1 MGEPP
6 VSMVERMTLVLDAFD
21 AASPRLTL
29 TELTERTGLPR
40 STTHRI
46 LEQLVELRWLEHSGQ
61 SYGLGM
67 RALELGGLA
76 VAHHELRDIA
86 APLLTE
92 LNQRTGAVAS
102 LAVLDRRD
110 VVYVDRQGRGLS
122 SDVITRIGG
131 RAPAHATAAGKA
143 MLAWAD
149 DAALRVIYPGRLPS
163 RTPSTITTA
172 DALRQDLAQVRARGG
187 VAYEREEVAQGTVA
201 VAVALRGTGKVLA
214 ALQLSGDAKVVNLER
229 LAPYVQEAARQAS
242 RALFPPPGGRRRSRT
257 VNPSTPVPSQ
267 WPPGALDRLVQ
278 GIGGDYW
285 L

>member
-1 MGEPP
+1 MTEPP

-29 TELTERTGLPR
+29 AELTSRTGLPR

-46 LEQLVELRWLEHSGQ
+46 LEQLVELRWLEHGGQ
-61 SYGLGM
+61 SYALGM

-76 VAHHELRDIA
+76 VAHHELREIA
-86 APLLTE
+86 TPLLFE
-92 LNQRTGAVAS
+92 LHRLTGAVAS

-110 VVYVDRQGRGLS
+110 VVFVDRQGRGLS
-122 SDVITRIGG
+122 SDVLTRVGG

-143 MLAWAD
+143 MLAWTD
-149 DAALRVIYPGRLPS
+149 DTVLRSTYPQRLPT
-163 RTPSTITTA
+163 RTPRTITA
-172 DALRQDLAQVRARGG
+172 LEVLRQDLAQVRGRGG
-187 VAYEREEVAQGTVA
+187 IAYEREEAAQGTVA
-201 VAVALRGTGKVLA
+201 VAVALRGSGRALA
-214 ALQLSGDAKVVNLER
+214 ALQLSGDAHAVNVER
-229 LAPYVQEAARQAS
+229 LAPYVQEAARKAS
-242 RALFPPPGGRRRSRT
+242 RALFPAPGQRRRSRT
-257 VNPSTPVPSQ
+257 VDRTPRPSS

>member
-1 MGEPP
+1 MAETP
-6 VSMVERMTLVLDAFD
+6 VSMIERMTLVLDAFD

-29 TELTERTGLPR
+29 AELTDRTGLPR

-61 SYGLGM
+61 SYALGM

-86 APLLTE
+86 GPLLTE
-92 LNQRTGAVAS
+92 LHERTGAVAS

-110 VVYVDRQGRGLS
+110 AVYVDRHGRGLS
-122 SDVITRIGG
+122 SDVLTRVGG

-143 MLAWAD
+143 MLAWHD
-149 DAALRVIYPGRLPS
+149 DAVLRSSYPQRLPT
-163 RTPSTITTA
+163 RTPRTITSLEV
-172 DALRQDLAQVRARGG
+172 LRQDLAQVRGRGG
-187 VAYEREEVAQGTVA
+187 VAYEREEAVQGSVA
-201 VAVALRGTGKVLA
+201 VAVALRGSGRALA
-214 ALQLSGDAKVVNLER
+214 ALQLSGNAKAVNLER
-229 LAPYVQEAARQAS
+229 LAPYVQEAARRAS
-242 RALFPPPGGRRRSRT
+242 RALFPAPGQRRRSRT
-257 VNPSTPVPSQ
+257 VDRTPQPSP

>member
-1 MGEPP
+1 M
-6 VSMVERMTLVLDAFD
+6 SMVERMTLVLDAFD

-29 TELTERTGLPR
+29 SELTDRTGLPR

-61 SYGLGM
+61 TYGLGM

-86 APLLTE
+86 TPLLAE
-92 LNQRTGAVAS
+92 LHQRTGAVAS

-110 VVYVDRQGRGLS
+110 VVFVDRHGRGLT
-122 SDVITRIGG
+122 SDVVTRVGG

-143 MLAWAD
+143 LLAWYD
-149 DAALRVIYPGRLPS
+149 DAQLRTSWPHRLPT
-163 RTPSTITTA
+163 RTPRTITNLES
-172 DALRQDLAQVRARGG
+172 LRQDLAQVRGRGG
-187 VAYEREEVAQGTVA
+187 VAYDREEGVQGTVA
-201 VAVALRGTGKVLA
+201 VAVALRGSGRPVGA
-214 ALQLSGDAKVVNLER
+214 FQLSGDSRVVQVER
-229 LAPYVQEAARQAS
+229 LAPYLQDAARKAS
-242 RALFPPPGGRRRSRT
+242 RLLFPAPGQRRRSRT
-257 VNPSTPVPSQ
+257 IERSTPQPSS

>member
-21 AASPRLTL
+21 AAAPRLTL
-29 TELTERTGLPR
+29 AELTDRTGLPR

-46 LEQLVELRWLEHSGQ
+46 LDQLVELRWLEHSGQ
-61 SYGLGM
+61 SYALGM

-86 APLLTE
+86 TPLLAE

-110 VVYVDRQGRGLS
+110 VVFVDRQGRGLS
-122 SDVITRIGG
+122 SDVVTRVGG

-143 MLAWAD
+143 MLAWTD
-149 DAALRVIYPGRLPS
+149 DAELRATYPQRLPT
-163 RTPSTITTA
+163 RTPRTITTLE
-172 DALRQDLAQVRARGG
+172 ALRQDLAQIRSRGG
-187 VAYEREEVAQGTVA
+187 IAYEREEVAQGTVS
-201 VAVALRGTGKVLA
+201 VAVALRGAGKALA
-214 ALQLSGDAKVVNLER
+214 ALQLSGDAKGVNLER
-229 LAPYVQEAARQAS
+229 LAPYVQEAARKAS
-242 RALFPPPGGRRRSRT
+242 RALFPAPGARRRSRT
-257 VNPSTPVPSQ
+257 VDRTPPPSP

>member
-1 MGEPP
+1 MGEAP

-21 AASPRLTL
+21 AATPRLTL
-29 TELTERTGLPR
+29 ADLTERTGLPR

-46 LEQLVELRWLEHSGQ
+46 LEQLVALRWLEHSGQ
-61 SYGLGM
+61 SYALGM

-86 APLLTE
+86 TPLLSE
-92 LNQRTGAVAS
+92 LHQRTGAVAS

-110 VVYVDRQGRGLS
+110 VVFVDRQGGGLT
-122 SDVITRIGG
+122 SDLLTRVGG
-131 RAPAHATAAGKA
+131 RAPAHVTAAGKA

-149 DAALRVIYPGRLPS
+149 DAVLSATWPHRLPT
-163 RTPSTITTA
+163 RTPRTITTLEV
-172 DALRQDLAQVRARGG
+172 LRQELARVRGRGG
-187 VAYEREEVAQGTVA
+187 VAYEREEAVHGSVA
-201 VAVALRGTGKVLA
+201 VAVALRGRGTALA
-214 ALQLSGDAKVVNLER
+214 ALQLSGGTRAVNLER
-229 LAPYVQEAARQAS
+229 LAPLVQDAARKAS
-242 RALFPPPGGRRRSRT
+242 LALFPAAGQRRRSRT
-257 VNPSTPVPSQ
+257 VDRTPQPSP

>member
-29 TELTERTGLPR
+29 AELTERTGLPR

-46 LEQLVELRWLEHSGQ
+46 LDQLVELRWLEHSGQ

-86 APLLTE
+86 TPLLVQ
-92 LNQRTGAVAS
+92 LNARTGAVAS

-110 VVYVDRQGRGLS
+110 VVFVDRHGRGLA
-122 SDVITRIGG
+122 SDVVTRIGG
-131 RAPAHATAAGKA
+131 RAPAHATSAGKA

-149 DAALRVIYPGRLPS
+149 DTGLRSSYPQRLPT
-163 RTPSTITTA
+163 RTPRTITNLE
-172 DALRQDLAQVRARGG
+172 ALRQDLAQVRGRGG
-187 VAYEREEVAQGTVA
+187 VAYETEELVQGTA
-201 VAVALRGTGKVLA
+201 SVAVALRGMGRPVA
-214 ALQLSGDAKVVNLER
+214 ALMLSGDARSVSLER
-229 LAPYVQEAARQAS
+229 LAPFVLEAARQAS
-242 RALFPPPGGRRRSRT
+242 RSLFPEPGARRRSRT
-257 VNPSTPVPSQ
+257 VDRTPAPSP

>member
-29 TELTERTGLPR
+29 AELTERTGLPR

-46 LEQLVELRWLEHSGQ
+46 LDQLVELRWLEHSGQ

-67 RALELGGLA
+67 RSLELGGLA
-76 VAHHELRDIA
+76 VAHHELREIA
-86 APLLTE
+86 TPLLSE
-92 LNQRTGAVAS
+92 LNARTGAVAS

-122 SDVITRIGG
+122 SDVVTRTGG
-131 RAPAHATAAGKA
+131 RAPAHATSAGKA
-143 MLAWAD
+143 MLAWGD
-149 DAALRVIYPGRLPS
+149 DAVLRGTYPHRLPT
-163 RTPSTITTA
+163 RTPRTITTL
-172 DALRQDLAQVRARGG
+172 DALRQDLAQVRQRGG
-187 VAYEREEVAQGTVA
+187 IAYEREEVAQGTVS
-201 VAVALRGTGKVLA
+201 VAVALRGAGRPLA
-214 ALQLSGDAKVVNLER
+214 ALQLSGDVKVVNLER
-229 LAPYVQEAARQAS
+229 LAPFVQEAARLAS
-242 RALFPPPGGRRRSRT
+242 RQLFPAPGARRRSRT
-257 VNPSTPVPSQ
+257 VNSTPTPSP
-267 WPPGALDRLVQ
+267 WPPGALDKLMQ

>member
-1 MGEPP
+1 
-6 VSMVERMTLVLDAFD
+6 MVERMTLVLDAFD

-29 TELTERTGLPR
+29 AELTERTGLPR

-46 LEQLVELRWLEHSGQ
+46 VEQLVELRWLDHSGQ

-86 APLLTE
+86 TPLLSR
-92 LNQRTGAVAS
+92 LNRQTGAVAS

-110 VVYVDRQGRGLS
+110 VVFVDRQGSGLS
-122 SDVITRIGG
+122 SDVVTRVGG
-131 RAPAHATAAGKA
+131 RAPAHAVSAGKA
-143 MLAWAD
+143 MLAWTD
-149 DAALRVIYPGRLPS
+149 DGLLCASYPHRLPT
-163 RTPSTITTA
+163 RTPRTITTL

-187 VAYEREEVAQGTVA
+187 IAYDREELTQGTA
-201 VAVALRGTGKVLA
+201 SVAVALRGTGRPLA
-214 ALQLSGDAKVVNLER
+214 ALMLSGDARSTSLER
-229 LAPYVQEAARQAS
+229 LGPFVQEAAREAS
-242 RALFPPPGGRRRSRT
+242 RALFPTAGTRRRSRT
-257 VNPSTPVPSQ
+257 VDRTPQPSR
-267 WPPGALDRLVQ
+267 WPPGSLDRLVQ